1 LIGTDG
7 NATGFPSQFDL
18 PSSQYDDEYN
28 FHCHWNHCDLSF
40 ASIFEFDH
48 HLLYNHIPEAPVA
61 VPQFDLGFQCQWD
74 ECQTKAHTEED
85 LVKHVKQDH
94 HPEITKEHH
103 QCLWVNDNGMLLMKW
118 KLI

>member
-1 LIGTDG
+1 MT
-7 NATGFPSQFDL
+7 AFPSQFDL

-40 ASIFEFDH
+40 ASVFEFDN
-48 HLLYNHIPEAPVA
+48 HLMYNHIPEAPVA
-61 VPQFDLGFQCQWD
+61 IPQLDMGFQCQWD
-74 ECQTKAHTEED
+74 ECQTKAQTEAD
-85 LVKHVKQDH
+85 LVKHVKLDH

-103 QCLWVNDNGMLLMKW
+103 QCLWVNDNGTIIKKR